1 MVVYLIQCKSCS
13 KQYVG
18 STMTTFRTSFNN
30 CYKSGTKIVSK
41 VYSNKCNVYQEQFRP
56 HFNSDVQNGME
67 ARKITIT
74 DTAENVLE
82 LRLSEQD

>member
-1 MVVYLIQCKSCS
+1 M
-13 KQYVG
+13 
-18 STMTTFRTSFNN
+18 
-30 CYKSGTKIVSK
+30 SK

-56 HFNSDVQNGME
+56 HFNSEVQNGME